1 MQNRKLNKKEVTI
14 QTLDRWKLSQAI
26 AHSMRL
32 ASMSELSDD
41 RRVGLDPSLWQD
53 TQYAFNKNRGHRD

>member
-1 MQNRKLNKKEVTI
+1 
-14 QTLDRWKLSQAI
+14 
-26 AHSMRL
+26 MRL

-53 TQYAFNKNRGHRD
+53 TQYANNKNRDDTMIK